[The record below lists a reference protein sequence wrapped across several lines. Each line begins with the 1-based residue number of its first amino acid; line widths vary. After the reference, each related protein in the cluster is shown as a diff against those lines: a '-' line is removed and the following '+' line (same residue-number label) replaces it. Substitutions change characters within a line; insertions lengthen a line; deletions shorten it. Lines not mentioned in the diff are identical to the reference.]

1 MKRKH
6 TSTKIHDKLKAIELV
21 KNGERLADV
30 AASYGVGKQT
40 VLDWMNQEDRF
51 KNYAAQCAE
60 NSLKM
65 SIRSSYNPH
74 MRKNAKGRQ
83 LHDVLFDGLHDGSGS
98 SGWLKCKRDSDVEQM
113 AIGEEA
119 TSSREMMLSTFYQQ
133 LQEVIERE
141 NIGCHQI
148 YNADETRLNFRKLP
162 NKTHAARIQ
171 RSAGGFNPSNERIT
185 ILACAN
191 ANGAHKIP
199 LFLIGKSKHPRA
211 LKNVNPSGLPVKYEG
226 QESACMTKTLFRRW
240 FHEDFVPE
248 VRRYLNEEGLP
259 EKAILL
265 LDNSQVHPDED
276 ELVSDGIRV
285 IFLPPDITSIIQ
297 PMEQNVLEML
307 KKKYRRIFLEFIL
320 GQIESDPN
328 VMNAVKAVDILQTI
342 TWTAEAWSQ
351 VDSDTIARSWRGI
364 FEMTINSDEPPNDEI
379 NADDVDMDHLI
390 QLANGLPHIDPII
403 EEDISYWIQSDNYW
417 ESENATVDMERAV
430 KSTKHIIPKQE
441 SHEPEKLQE
450 QNVDEEISPE
460 QALKA
465 LDVVLKYV
473 RQQKESLPTIM
484 TIHRLREEAAQSRGI
499 VLK

>member
-1 MKRKH
+1 M
-6 TSTKIHDKLKAIELV
+6 
-21 KNGERLADV
+21 
-30 AASYGVGKQT
+30 
-40 VLDWMNQEDRF
+40 
-51 KNYAAQCAE
+51 
-60 NSLKM
+60 
-65 SIRSSYNPH
+65 
-74 MRKNAKGRQ
+74 
-83 LHDVLFDGLHDGSGS
+83 
-98 SGWLKCKRDSDVEQM
+98 
-113 AIGEEA
+113 
-119 TSSREMMLSTFYQQ
+119 EMVSTFYQQ

-141 NIGCHQI
+141 NIGIHQI
-148 YNADETRLNFRKLP
+148 YNADETGLSFRKLP

-171 RSAGGFNPSNERIT
+171 RSAGGFKPSNERIT

-191 ANGAHKIP
+191 ASGAHKIP
-199 LFLIGKSKHPRA
+199 LFLVGKPKHPRA
-211 LKNVNPSGLPVKYEG
+211 LKNVNPSGLPVRYEG

-248 VRRYLNEEGLP
+248 VRRYLHEEGLP

-285 IFLPPDITSIIQ
+285 IFLPPDITSTIQ

-320 GQIESDPN
+320 EQIENDPN

-342 TWTAEAWSQ
+342 AWTAEAWAQ
-351 VDSDTIARSWRGI
+351 VDSDTIAKSWKGI
-364 FEMTINSDEPPNDEI
+364 FETTCSSDELPNDDI
-379 NADDVDMDHLI
+379 NAVDVDMDHLV

-403 EEDISYWIQSDNYW
+403 AEDISHWIQSDNCW
-417 ESENATVDMERAV
+417 DSENATVDMERVV

-441 SHEPEKLQE
+441 LDDEPEEFQE
-450 QNVDEEISPE
+450 QKVDEISPE

-473 RQQKESLPTIM
+473 RQKKESLPTIM

-499 VLK
+499 ILK